1 MGDQDDSRLK
11 RERVTERLKSDASP
25 TPPLGG
31 ADSLATI
38 CRPNSCR
45 RKDKERERGE
55 FERARMRK
63 KSAKMREREGEKGR
77 MSTLIYLNIILHT
90 IIIYTLDIHYVYCI
104 YVSIIVVSYIAMMM
118 MIMSMIITDDFG
130 EGEGT

>member
-1 MGDQDDSRLK
+1 MCDE
-11 RERVTERLKSDASP
+11 REGRRPSDLKSDASP
-25 TPPLGG
+25 TPPSGG

-38 CRPNSCR
+38 CRFNVVGGKVER
-45 RKDKERERGE
+45 GGFERERMCVR
-55 FERARMRK
+55 ERERK
-63 KSAKMREREGEKGR
+63 KARMREREGEKGR

>member
-1 MGDQDDSRLK
+1 
-11 RERVTERLKSDASP
+11 
-25 TPPLGG
+25 
-31 ADSLATI
+31 
-38 CRPNSCR
+38 
-45 RKDKERERGE
+45 
-55 FERARMRK
+55 
-63 KSAKMREREGEKGR
+63 

-130 EGEGT
+130 EGEGTRRGISHTVHMLPRTQLRELALCDLRD